1 MIYVGLLILAYYVL
15 YKLSRTIARDIFRVI
30 YGITKSEKASIYTYS
45 FLFLPGT
52 FIHEIS
58 HFITAL
64 FLLVPVKDLDLIPT
78 IQENRIKMGSVKV
91 AKVDPFRSTIVGL
104 APFIFGNLILFLVIN
119 FILKDSSEFGWLL
132 VGAAVYLIFQI
143 GNTMFSS
150 KEDMYAAIRLAL
162 VLIIIYVVLYFL
174 GLRISVDANRFFTPT
189 VVDYIKTASWFLLI
203 PIVIDLIIITILK
216 LTRNILSF

>member
-1 MIYVGLLILAYYVL
+1 MIYVGLLILAYFVL
-15 YKLSRTIARDIFRVI
+15 YKLSRTISKDIFRVI
-30 YGITKSEKASIYTYS
+30 YGVTKSEKASIYTYS

-78 IQENRIKMGSVKV
+78 IREKRIKMGSVKV
-91 AKVDPFRSTIVGL
+91 AKVDPFRSTLVGL
-104 APFIFGNLILFLVIN
+104 APFIFGNIILFLVIN
-119 FILKDSSEFGWLL
+119 FILRDSSELGWIL
-132 VGAAVYLIFQI
+132 VAVAVYLIFQI

-150 KEDMYAAIRLAL
+150 KEDLYAAIRLAL
-162 VLIIIYVVLYFL
+162 VLIIIYVALYFL
-174 GLRISVDANRFFTPT
+174 GLRISVDANNFFTPT
-189 VVDYIKTASWFLLI
+189 VVDYVKTASWFLLI
-203 PIVIDLIIITILK
+203 PIAIDLIIIVVLK